1 MNRNDQARNPK
12 VPAGPGAEP
21 VPLFGSWRNAYSIA
35 IGLFAV
41 EIALLYFFTHYFS

>member
-1 MNRNDQARNPK
+1 MNRKDQATNSNA
-12 VPAGPGAEP
+12 PAEPGADA
-21 VPLFGSWRNAYSIA
+21 VPLFGTWRNAYAMA